1 MKWKDDSISL
11 SKLEMLV
18 AIFSFFGG
26 EVFIYYVNFIVMKK
40 LTIVI
45 ALMALLPFAYNAY
58 SAVFAEVASA
68 SYCPDCPPANKLLF
82 EIYNEHEYPF
92 YYVTMVGDKNEFAY
106 DRIKNDYNFYWYPT
120 VFIDGG
126 YEVVLEATKE
136 AYIKAIERS
145 MEREKPDVKMSLDVS
160 WGECPCQHGLFMEIK
175 IQNNETKPY
184 SGNLKVYVVEINSRW
199 KDYEANQYHF
209 AFLEFAYDE
218 NITLSP
224 KEEKYVYAIWDPTLH
239 FPDID
244 RDDVNNLAVF
254 AVLFNSTWHINYANP
269 PDKNPFKAYY
279 VDSLAAHIPENSP
292 PSIAITSP
300 KQNYLYIFDRE
311 IMRFPATVII
321 GSKTVKIN
329 AYDESGID
337 RVEIYVDG
345 VLQTTLEENYSWV
358 WKGFG
363 RHNLRA
369 IAYDNN
375 GLNATD
381 SLSAYLI

>member
-1 MKWKDDSISL
+1 
-11 SKLEMLV
+11 
-18 AIFSFFGG
+18 
-26 EVFIYYVNFIVMKK
+26 MKK

-45 ALMALLPFAYNAY
+45 AFMMLLPFAYNAY

-68 SYCPDCPPANKLLF
+68 SYCPDCPPANEILF

-136 AYIKAIERS
+136 AYIKAIEKC
-145 MEREKPDVKMSLDVS
+145 MERE
-160 WGECPCQHGLFMEIK
+160 
-175 IQNNETKPY
+175 NNETKPY
-184 SGNLKVYVVEINSRW
+184 AGRLKVYIVEINSRW

-224 KEEKYVYAIWDPTLH
+224 KEEKYVYAIWNPTIH

-244 RDDVNNLAVF
+244 MDDVNNLAVF
-254 AVLFNSTWHINYANP
+254 AVLFNATWHTNYANP
-269 PDKNPFKAYY
+269 PGKNPFKAYY
-279 VDSLAAHIPENSP
+279 VDSIATYIPENSP
-292 PSIAITSP
+292 PSIAIISP
-300 KQNYLYIFDRE
+300 KQNHLYIFDRE

-329 AYDESGID
+329 VYDESGID

-345 VLQTTLEENYSWV
+345 VLKATLKENYSWI
-358 WKGFG
+358 WEGFG
-363 RHNLRA
+363 RHNLMA
-369 IAYDNN
+369 VAYDNN
-375 GLNATD
+375 GINATD
-381 SLSAYLI
+381 SISAYII